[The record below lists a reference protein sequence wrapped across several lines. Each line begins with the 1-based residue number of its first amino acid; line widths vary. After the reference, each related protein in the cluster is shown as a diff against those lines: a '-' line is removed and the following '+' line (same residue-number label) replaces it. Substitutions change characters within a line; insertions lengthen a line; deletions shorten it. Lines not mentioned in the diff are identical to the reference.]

1 MIHAIKVKLKNII
14 TIGYRYL
21 SNIVQDTR
29 TIKTKQIKIVFYVY

>member
-14 TIGYRYL
+14 TIGY
-21 SNIVQDTR
+21 SIVQDTR